1 MRRNYKENIVK
12 IKSQNREFDVEAF
25 FIDLDGTLFD
35 KWNKKISKKNIE
47 AIKEKQKSTHIVLS
61 TGRSYSKKVKKVMQ
75 LLNIQYAICQ
85 NGAIVV
91 DREGNILQNITLN
104 REQTEAVVEIARKNK
119 VGFTIN
125 SEFLIYSNHWLW
137 FPFRFLWRKK
147 WKPIRKYQFKKNFV
161 NKIVLAGFIRTK
173 KVWNLADKMVQQFK
187 GLSIKTSG
195 GDKIIEI
202 TSDKATKGIG
212 AQFVADLLQVNIKN
226 TVHIGDSENDTTTL
240 GTVGALIAVKNASL
254 KLLNVA
260 THLGPNHKRSGI
272 AKILK
277 GDIEEI

>member
-1 MRRNYKENIVK
+1 MK
-12 IKSQNREFDVEAF
+12 ITSQNRKFKVEAF

-47 AIKEKQKSTHIVLS
+47 AIKEKQKDAHIILS
-61 TGRSYSKKVKKVMQ
+61 TGRSYSKKVKKVMK
-75 LLNIQYAICQ
+75 LLNVKYAICQ
-85 NGAIVV
+85 NGAIVA
-91 DREGNILQNITLN
+91 DDNGNILQNITLN
-104 REQTEAVVEIARKNK
+104 REQTLAIVETARKNK
-119 VGFTIN
+119 IGFTIN
-125 SEFLIYSNHWLW
+125 SEFLIYSSHWLW
-137 FPFRFLWRKK
+137 FPLRFLWRKK
-147 WKPIRKYQFKKNFV
+147 WKPIKKYVFKENFV
-161 NKIVLAGFIRTK
+161 NKIVLAGFVSTK
-173 KVWNLADKMVQQFK
+173 KIWKLAEEMVKSFD

-195 GDKIIEI
+195 RDKVIEI

-212 AQFVADLLQVNIKN
+212 AKFVANLLNIDIKN

-240 GTVGALIAVKNASL
+240 GTVGALIAVKDASS

>member
-12 IKSQNREFDVEAF
+12 VKSQNREFNVEAF

-35 KWNKKISKKNIE
+35 KWNKKISKKNIA
-47 AIKEKQKSTHIVLS
+47 AIKEKQKNAHIVLS
-61 TGRSYSKKVKKVMQ
+61 TGRSYSKKVKKVMK
-75 LLNIQYAICQ
+75 LLDIKYAICQ

-91 DREGNILQNITLN
+91 DDQGNILQNITLN
-104 REQTEAVVEIARKNK
+104 KEQTNSVVQIAKKNRI
-119 VGFTIN
+119 GFTIN

-137 FPFRFLWRKK
+137 FPLRFLWRKK
-147 WKPIRKYQFKKNFV
+147 WKPIKKYQFKENFV

-173 KVWNLADKMVQQFK
+173 KIWNLADEMVKEFK

-195 GDKIIEI
+195 RDKIIEI

-212 AQFVADLLQVNIKN
+212 AKFVANLLKIDIKN

-240 GTVGALIAVKNASL
+240 GTVGALIAVKDGSS